1 MRVTYDPATGAAY
14 LYLVDRI
21 GPGEA
26 RRQEVVLDGRMVLDF
41 DEGGKLLGI
50 EILEGDV
57 LLRSETV
64 EGAKLPGGGHD

>member
-21 GPGEA
+21 KPGEA
-26 RRQEVVLDGRMVLDF
+26 KRQEVVLDGRLVLDF

-57 LLRSETV
+57 MLRAETV
-64 EGAKLPGGGHD
+64 EGAKVPGGSDD